1 MLTLILGIRS
11 IPSLGVTTTEGGRN
25 SAILRYDGAPV
36 AEPSTN
42 ATVNPVLLN
51 EANLHVS

>member
-25 SAILRYDGAPV
+25 SAILRYDSAPV

-42 ATVNPVLLN
+42 ATINPVLLN
-51 EANLHVS
+51 EVNLHVS